1 MLNNLYRK
9 LYILFSVSIMLI
21 ISLVIA
27 FAVTTAVHSDRENES
42 TMFQRMTTL
51 LIYQLENSQS
61 DMEST
66 IQLNNVSG
74 F

>member
-27 FAVTTAVHSDRENES
+27 FAVTTAVHSDREMKVPCFRE
-42 TMFQRMTTL
+42 
-51 LIYQLENSQS
+51 
-61 DMEST
+61 
-66 IQLNNVSG
+66 
-74 F
+74 